1 MSAVFRFNNIGIH
14 TYAKTKKSQLPVKK
28 SGHISKTSNQLIGPG
43 DLQKSGNGLQNDRRK
58 NGNAVLLE

>member
-14 TYAKTKKSQLPVKK
+14 IYAKTKKSQLPVKK
-28 SGHISKTSNQLIGPG
+28 SGHISKTSNQLIGPRE
-43 DLQKSGNGLQNDRRK
+43 LQKSGNGLQIDRRN

>member
-1 MSAVFRFNNIGIH
+1 MQ
-14 TYAKTKKSQLPVKK
+14 KQKKSQLPVKK

-43 DLQKSGNGLQNDRRK
+43 DLQKSGNGLQNDHRK